1 MPITAAGDV
10 PLLHP
15 LHAILLAFP
24 IAFFSGA
31 LVSDITYLNSAQIQ
45 WSNFAAWLIAAA
57 LLFGGLVL
65 VWAIAVAVRH
75 RRAGGRSPMLYPIL
89 LAAMWIIGLVNAFQ
103 HSQDGWSSVGTAG
116 LLLSI
121 LSTLLALA
129 AGWVGYSGVRRAGE
143 QR

>member
-1 MPITAAGDV
+1 
-10 PLLHP
+10 
-15 LHAILLAFP
+15 
-24 IAFFSGA
+24 
-31 LVSDITYLNSAQIQ
+31 
-45 WSNFAAWLIAAA
+45 
-57 LLFGGLVL
+57 
-65 VWAIAVAVRH
+65 
-75 RRAGGRSPMLYPIL
+75 MLYLIL

-129 AGWVGYSGVRRAGE
+129 AGWVGYSGLRRAGE